1 LYRPGRFLYEGGI
14 GEGEEMEGRGRVS
27 VLDRNMEYEGE
38 FRRNSF
44 SGEGVLLIRG
54 KDVVLDGRW

>member
-1 LYRPGRFLYEGGI
+1 MYEGGI

-27 VLDRNMEYEGE
+27 VLDRKMEYEGG

-44 SGEGVLLIRG
+44 SEEGVLVIRG
-54 KDVVLDGRW
+54 KGVVLDGRW